1 MSGQSSKRRRV
12 DPPSKQSKLHHF
24 FLKPVGRTE
33 ELLSQVSSQKLRK
46 DGLKNDRRLSKEK
59 SSGLSSTQ
67 SYIKPSSFGQ
77 SDPGNIFSCE
87 KESSFEK
94 RSILRDIG
102 NSSPYVKNSVD
113 NKTSPRGD
121 SLFSQNVS
129 YFLNQSGERFE
140 TTPITNQPSSQADFL
155 VNRDDSQL
163 DELNTNDV
171 MTITH
176 SPIIGQIKHYPDL
189 SEQSL
194 NSHDV
199 DTLPFSAVISKPSV
213 VAHNTATDSKPSHF
227 PVPDYPAIA
236 SRSNE
241 ETLEELNTIDA
252 ETVPFSFVIGKHLT
266 ETTPSKS
273 SSAEERYDTPTME
286 DQDLAE
292 MNTADVM
299 TLPCSFVIGNGRK
312 SVKTTP
318 GNNTSEHTTKGFKAE
333 KYKKVK
339 APERGPQSS
348 IVSPQ
353 EEGPK
358 SSIVSPQEDLSYMDR
373 VWAMFESDS
382 DEEPQVTTKVSADKL
397 KVTENKDN
405 LGPPINSSSVS
416 QVTHSKYQ
424 QLSQLEELN
433 TADVLTLPSSPIVG
447 QMALETC
454 PRGVGPEY
462 SNSRDSYDTV
472 CEEDSL
478 VEEDS
483 LTLDNFHGMRGPNSI
498 FMGT

>member
-33 ELLSQVSSQKLRK
+33 KLLSQVSSQKLRK

-67 SYIKPSSFGQ
+67 SYVKPSSFGQ

-87 KESSFEK
+87 KEFSFKK

-102 NSSPYVKNSVD
+102 NSSPYVENSVD

-129 YFLNQSGERFE
+129 YFLKQSGERFE
-140 TTPITNQPSSQADFL
+140 TTPITNQPSSQADVL

-189 SEQSL
+189 AEQSL

-213 VAHNTATDSKPSHF
+213 VAHNAATVSKRSDF
-227 PVPDYPAIA
+227 PVADYPVIA
-236 SRSNE
+236 SGSNE
-241 ETLEELNTIDA
+241 DTLEELNTIDV

-273 SSAEERYDTPTME
+273 SSAEERYDTPTKE

-312 SVKTTP
+312 SVEITTSP
-318 GNNTSEHTTKGFKAE
+318 GNNTSEHTTEVFKAE

-339 APERGPQSS
+339 APERGA
-348 IVSPQ
+348 
-353 EEGPK
+353 K
-358 SSIVSPQEDLSYMDR
+358 SSIISPQEDSSYMDR

-382 DEEPQVTTKVSADKL
+382 DEEQQERVTTKVSADKL
-397 KVTENKDN
+397 KVTVNKDN

-416 QVTHSKYQ
+416 QVTNSKYQ
-424 QLSQLEELN
+424 QLEELN
-433 TADVLTLPSSPIVG
+433 TPDVLTLPSSPIIG
-447 QMALETC
+447 QMALETS
-454 PRGVGPEY
+454 PPGVGPEY
-462 SNSRDSYDTV
+462 SNSQDSHDTV

-478 VEEDS
+478 FEEDS